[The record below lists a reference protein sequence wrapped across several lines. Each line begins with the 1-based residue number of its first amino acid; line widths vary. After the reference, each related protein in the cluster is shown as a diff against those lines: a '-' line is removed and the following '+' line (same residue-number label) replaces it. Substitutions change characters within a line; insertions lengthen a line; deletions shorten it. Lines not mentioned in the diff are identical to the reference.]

1 MGYLVYD
8 CDSRAKSLMNSSESI
23 KQRISTEIDKG
34 IIVNGEINRQLL
46 ASIVFADADKL
57 FILNNIVHHAVAED
71 LAKWVAK
78 HGGDDKPIFVETAIL
93 YTSGLDKLVDAVW
106 RVTAPMELRIDRVI
120 KRNGIAREQVI
131 SRMNS
136 QKCEEIDGEDM
147 NVSTILND
155 DTTPILPR
163 INSLLNL

>member
-1 MGYLVYD
+1 
-8 CDSRAKSLMNSSESI
+8 
-23 KQRISTEIDKG
+23 
-34 IIVNGEINRQLL
+34 
-46 ASIVFADADKL
+46 
-57 FILNNIVHHAVAED
+57 
-71 LAKWVAK
+71 
-78 HGGDDKPIFVETAIL
+78 
-93 YTSGLDKLVDAVW
+93 
-106 RVTAPMELRIDRVI
+106 MELRIDRVI